1 MLQNRIFCPYHFQ
14 ILSDPQRLRRKI
26 LSWRLLHI
34 RLGSKMSNR
43 SAQIALVT
51 VGTLLAGAA
60 GYAVYFDYMRRN
72 SPEFRKG
79 LSERH
84 LRY

>member
-1 MLQNRIFCPYHFQ
+1 MKV
-14 ILSDPQRLRRKI
+14 SADLRFLMIVDGKTT
-26 LSWRLLHI
+26 SQH
-34 RLGSKMSNR
+34 SKPLIMSNR
-43 SAQIALVT
+43 PAQIALIT

-79 LSERH
+79 LSASEEVGVCS
-84 LRY
+84 RY